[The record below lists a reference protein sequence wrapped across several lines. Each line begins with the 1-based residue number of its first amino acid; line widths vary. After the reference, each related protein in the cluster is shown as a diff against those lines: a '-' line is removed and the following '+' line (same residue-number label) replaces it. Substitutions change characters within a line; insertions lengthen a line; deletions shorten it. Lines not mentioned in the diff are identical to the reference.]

1 MRLVML
7 GIDAAEHT
15 LIDSLI
21 ARGRMPTLARL
32 RQRGTSGLLQ
42 SPADLYSGAVWPT
55 FYTGQRPAWHG
66 VYHHKLW
73 QPHRMCCIMP
83 DESTYRV
90 RPFWERLG
98 PKVRTCIADV
108 PLVVGRPRAGNGVFL
123 SGWAEH
129 DTTPTQFAP
138 AALRREIE
146 RRIGRR
152 VMPPE
157 NFGAQNLAGL
167 ERLLGELQR
176 ATEQMQRLA
185 MTLLQRESWQ
195 FACIVFGTAHRA
207 GHYLWDTMQAR
218 DRDTGGA
225 EQLARL
231 TGCIERVYEAI
242 DAALSELLSQ
252 IGAEARVIVFS
263 LHGMGANP
271 GWSEAVPELLKARQ
285 VALSRKVTR
294 SGSLYTV
301 RKALVGVA
309 RPVLQFVP
317 PALTARLVP
326 LWTARMFDWRST
338 REFPLPMDM
347 TGLLRVNLRDRERDG
362 IVAVADYEGLCD
374 ELERFF
380 ESLRDAT
387 SGQAIVSSIVRAYAN
402 TPAQAPHRR
411 GQPDLIV
418 RWREIRTHEIP
429 VLSSS
434 LLPSFRCEVPRWLA
448 SGRSGNHL
456 PHGWFIAAGPGIAGN
471 TACGIGDIVDLAPTA
486 RALLGLA
493 PDEALQGSVL
503 PLVAAA

>member
-7 GIDAAEHT
+7 GIDAAEQA

-32 RQRGTSGLLQ
+32 RQQGTSGLLQ

-73 QPHRMCCIMP
+73 QPHRMCCIAP

-90 RPFWERLG
+90 RPFWERFG
-98 PKVRTCIADV
+98 PAVRTCIADV
-108 PLVVGRPRAGNGVFL
+108 PLVLGRARAGHGIYL

-129 DTTPTQFAP
+129 DRAPTRFAP
-138 AALRREIE
+138 GPLRREIE
-146 RRIGRR
+146 RQVGRR

-157 NFGAQNLAGL
+157 NFGAQSLRGL
-167 ERLLGELQR
+167 DRLLGELLR

-185 MTLLQRESWQ
+185 LALLRREPWE

-218 DRDTGGA
+218 DRETGA
-225 EQLARL
+225 PELLVRL

-242 DAALSELLSQ
+242 DAALSELLAQ
-252 IGAEARVIVFS
+252 IGAETRVIVFS
-263 LHGMGANP
+263 LHGMGPNP
-271 GWSEAVPELLKARQ
+271 GWSEVVPGLLKARHA
-285 VALSRKVTR
+285 ALSGKVMR
-294 SGSLYTV
+294 SGSLYTL
-301 RKALVGVA
+301 RNALVGVA
-309 RPVLQFVP
+309 RPVLHFVP
-317 PALTARLVP
+317 PALSARLLP

-347 TGLLRVNLRDRERDG
+347 TGLVRINLRGRERDG
-362 IVAVADYEGLCD
+362 IVEESDYDGLCD

-380 ESLRDAT
+380 DSLRDAA
-387 SGQAIVSSIVRAYAN
+387 SGQGIVSSIVRAYAN
-402 TPAQAPHRR
+402 TPVQAPHRI

-418 RWREIRTHEIP
+418 RWRETRTHETP

-434 LLPSFRCEVPRWLA
+434 LLPTFRYEVPRWLA

-456 PHGWFIAAGPGIAGN
+456 PHGWFTAAGPGIARNAPCGLGN
-471 TACGIGDIVDLAPTA
+471 ILDLAPTA

-493 PDEALQGSVL
+493 PDETLQGRVL
-503 PLVAAA
+503 ALVPAT